1 MMRHTRNIMAVA
13 LVLALT
19 VITIKGQAGDPLP
32 SWNDTAPKKAVIAFV
47 ERVTKE
53 GSPDFVPVAE
63 RIATLDNDGTLW
75 AEQPMYFQLAFALD
89 RTKALAPQHP
99 EWKTREPFASLMKGD
114 LKGVMAGGERSL
126 GEIVM
131 ASHAGV
137 TTEEFAQIVK
147 DWMATAKHPKT
158 GRHYNEMIYQPM
170 VELLAYLRANGFKT
184 FIVSGGGIEFMRP
197 WVEQAYGIPPEQV
210 IGSSIQTKFEMRA
223 GKPVLVR
230 LPKIDFIDDKEG
242 KPVGINSHIGR
253 RPIAAFGNS
262 DGDLQ
267 MLQWTMAGSGARFA
281 LIVHH
286 DDAEREW
293 SYDRKSSIGKLD
305 KAWDEATAKGWTVVD
320 MKTDWK
326 RVFAFEN

>member
-1 MMRHTRNIMAVA
+1 MAVA

-63 RIATLDNDGTLW
+63 RIATFDNDGTLW

-170 VELLAYLRANGFKT
+170 VELLAYLRA
-184 FIVSGGGIEFMRP
+184 
-197 WVEQAYGIPPEQV
+197 
-210 IGSSIQTKFEMRA
+210 
-223 GKPVLVR
+223 
-230 LPKIDFIDDKEG
+230 
-242 KPVGINSHIGR
+242 
-253 RPIAAFGNS
+253 
-262 DGDLQ
+262 
-267 MLQWTMAGSGARFA
+267 
-281 LIVHH
+281 
-286 DDAEREW
+286 
-293 SYDRKSSIGKLD
+293 
-305 KAWDEATAKGWTVVD
+305 
-320 MKTDWK
+320 
-326 RVFAFEN
+326 